1 MATEVSICSNALRR
15 LGDDPI
21 TSLTEDTERARL
33 CNAFYGDTRDYVL
46 RSHSWNFATTRATL
60 PQLSTTPIYEYSY
73 QYALPTDPYCLRVL
87 SMEYN
92 DYIYKIEHVAGI
104 GRVLLSNEDTAKILY
119 VARITDTTQFDS
131 MFVDCLTAKLAA
143 ELAYPVT
150 NSTTLQTQ
158 MEKLY
163 MAKISEARAIDG
175 QETFIDDI
183 VSDTFTDFRK

>member
-1 MATEVSICSNALRR
+1 
-15 LGDDPI
+15 
-21 TSLTEDTERARL
+21 
-33 CNAFYGDTRDYVL
+33 
-46 RSHSWNFATTRATL
+46 
-60 PQLSTTPIYEYSY
+60 
-73 QYALPTDPYCLRVL
+73 
-87 SMEYN
+87 MEYN

-131 MFVDCLTAKLAA
+131 MFVDCLTAKLAVD
-143 ELAYPVT
+143 LAYPVT